1 MKVLLHSNV
10 FHIVYTWNEFCAIP
24 HIFAYKSYSYLQE
37 KCVMDDNMKIEFT
50 QGQIKLKFNILANL

>member
-37 KCVMDDNMKIEFT
+37 KSVMDDNMKIEFT
-50 QGQIKLKFNILANL
+50 